1 LTTLFRRVTF
11 RRAVSNG
18 SVSVEVV
25 GDGITTVAWSEGMNG
40 QAALEAAYPQP
51 TFLLEYF
58 GSTPGYMV
66 VMINGT
72 YESFSAAQAPFYF
85 WELYVNGVPAQ
96 QGIDGTILNDG
107 DVMSFAFVQYD
118 PDAHAG
124 TLLAVKHEARTRR

>member
-1 LTTLFRRVTF
+1 M
-11 RRAVSNG
+11 SNG

-40 QAALEAAYPQP
+40 QAALEEAHNAAPQL
-51 TFLLEYF
+51 TFALEYF
-58 GSTPGYMV
+58 GSTYGYMV

-72 YESFSAAQAPFYF
+72 YESFSATEAPFYF
-85 WELYVNGVPAQ
+85 WELYVNGQSAQ

-107 DVMSFAFVQYD
+107 DIMSFAFVLYD